1 MSCSTCNK
9 VAPVMSMGRSGLD
22 YTLKPG
28 VNYISTQSGHNLALN
43 VPVVE
48 SPHGPVGGWHVKL
61 FINSQQTEV
70 RGRTAREVF
79 DAASL
84 LLSMNDVLFTE
95 PDLWL
100 NLNIQWLQN
109 QVAKYRIV
117 EVSEL
122 LSLATPVEHPA
133 PTSSHQHSQWEE
145 AEWSA
150 KAWGILEMYLIEQPY
165 TFARFVVLIGELQDL
180 YNPSRSPST
189 GNGRQHIQLIH
200 AVEKLKNFPAYE
212 LSAAREWLWS
222 AETLLGITG
231 VDLETFSNNN
241 HWL

>member
-1 MSCSTCNK
+1 
-9 VAPVMSMGRSGLD
+9 MSMGRSGLD

-48 SPHGPVGGWHVKL
+48 APHGPVGGWHVKL

-70 RGRTAREVF
+70 KGRTAYEVF
-79 DAASL
+79 NAASM
-84 LLSMNDVLFTE
+84 LLSLNDIAFTE

-109 QVAKYRIV
+109 QVARYRMV
-117 EVSEL
+117 EVREL
-122 LSLATPVEHPA
+122 LDLAIPVTYESPEGAHQRSLWA
-133 PTSSHQHSQWEE
+133 S
-145 AEWSA
+145 AEWSL
-150 KAWGILEMYLIEQPY
+150 KAWGILELYLVEQPY
-165 TFARFVVLIGELQDL
+165 TFARFVVLVGELQDL
-180 YNPSRSPST
+180 YNPTKSPTT
-189 GNGRQHIQLIH
+189 GDSEKYIQLIH
-200 AVEKLKNFPAYE
+200 AVDKLKNFPAYE
-212 LSAAREWLWS
+212 LSVAREWLWS
-222 AETLLGITG
+222 AETLLGMTD